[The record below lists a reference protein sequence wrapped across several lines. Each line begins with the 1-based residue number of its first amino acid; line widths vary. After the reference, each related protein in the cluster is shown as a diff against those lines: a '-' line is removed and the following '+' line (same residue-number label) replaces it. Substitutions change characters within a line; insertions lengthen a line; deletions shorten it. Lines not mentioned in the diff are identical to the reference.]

1 MSQAPSAA
9 WQPSCAEAETNECS
23 FREGGKL
30 NVPASLVGPAC
41 TPVSQRSSKE
51 TVVNE
56 ISIALLSLLDEK
68 TRTKGKCVFL

>member
-1 MSQAPSAA
+1 M
-9 WQPSCAEAETNECS
+9 
-23 FREGGKL
+23 
-30 NVPASLVGPAC
+30 PASLVGPAC